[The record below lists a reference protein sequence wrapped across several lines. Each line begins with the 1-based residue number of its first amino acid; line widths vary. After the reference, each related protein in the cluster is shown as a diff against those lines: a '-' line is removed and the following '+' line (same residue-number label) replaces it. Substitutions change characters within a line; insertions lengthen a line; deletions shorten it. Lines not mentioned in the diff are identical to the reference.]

1 MKRILPFVLAACTSP
16 LFAQSE
22 KNPLAELDWKF
33 GPTTAKVGS
42 VASQRVED
50 GYAFLEAPEVRKFDE
65 LIQEPYLESEVA
77 VIAPDDLSWF
87 AVYSWD
93 PIGYVKDGEKGSL
106 DSRAIFEAIREGTAE
121 GNAERRRHGWPEL
134 KLVGWSREPHYDET
148 THNLEWALL
157 FDSEG
162 ERSVNYNTRILGRGG
177 VMSVM
182 LVCRPEDLI
191 AARKISETIHISD
204 ELLSYIADIVIAT
217 RKRGDIAAGVSSRGT
232 LALMRAARA
241 SAFLEGRDYVVP
253 EDIKYLAEPV
263 LAHRLILFRNYRQT
277 MTQETILR
285 EIIESV
291 PVPTEDFR
299 K

>member
-134 KLVGWSREPHYDET
+134 KLVEWSREPHYDET

-182 LVCRPEDLI
+182 LVCRPEDLSSILPKFKAVLDGFGYTAGNRYAEFRAGDRI
-191 AARKISETIHISD
+191 AEIGLSALIVGGATAAAVKTGAFKWLWKGIVVAAAAIGGLFKKIFG
-204 ELLSYIADIVIAT
+204 
-217 RKRGDIAAGVSSRGT
+217 KGN
-232 LALMRAARA
+232 
-241 SAFLEGRDYVVP
+241 
-253 EDIKYLAEPV
+253 
-263 LAHRLILFRNYRQT
+263 RNQ
-277 MTQETILR
+277 
-285 EIIESV
+285 
-291 PVPTEDFR
+291 
-299 K
+299 

>member
-93 PIGYVKDGEKGSL
+93 PIGYVKDG
-106 DSRAIFEAIREGTAE
+106 
-121 GNAERRRHGWPEL
+121 
-134 KLVGWSREPHYDET
+134 
-148 THNLEWALL
+148 
-157 FDSEG
+157 
-162 ERSVNYNTRILGRGG
+162 
-177 VMSVM
+177 
-182 LVCRPEDLI
+182 
-191 AARKISETIHISD
+191 
-204 ELLSYIADIVIAT
+204 
-217 RKRGDIAAGVSSRGT
+217 
-232 LALMRAARA
+232 A
-241 SAFLEGRDYVVP
+241 S
-253 EDIKYLAEPV
+253 V
-263 LAHRLILFRNYRQT
+263 LAADAGDGWCYVKVAKKYMVDAALQGDGYYYGYMMKSYLQ
-277 MTQETILR
+277 
-285 EIIESV
+285 
-291 PVPTEDFR
+291 
-299 K
+299 KK